1 MVIKQNCT
9 KDVSS
14 FATYK
19 GMPILGT
26 TEYKFLGIL
35 FKNNGSFCSSTIDL
49 TKRAKKVLFAMKS
62 YTSSLLNLPVKV
74 ANNLFDS
81 LVKPIAL
88 YNSEVTFLD
97 TYITYYRAKK
107 RSKISG
113 KPLDIFHFIDKTP
126 IEKLHLQYCKYLLGV
141 RKSSSNLGARV
152 DLGRLPLE
160 LYTKFYSILYFIR
173 LNSEEINP
181 LLKESFLLTKN
192 LDDKGIYSW
201 FTYIK
206 DVMEDLN
213 LDLEKI
219 KEYSLKKITKSTRD
233 KIKSEIKSVYENL
246 FKKKITDIDDNSKL
260 KIYKTLKN
268 SGNISEE
275 NYLSCPKLEYRKLI
289 TKYRISDHNLLIE
302 KGRYLKIPREER
314 LCKKCK
320 KIEDETHFILYCKN
334 NNATR
339 KDYLD
344 FF

>member
-1 MVIKQNCT
+1 MVNVKKTKTMVIKQNCT

-49 TKRAKKVLFAMKS
+49 TKRAKKVIFAMKS

-107 RSKISG
+107 RTKISG

-201 FTYIK
+201 FTYI
-206 DVMEDLN
+206 
-213 LDLEKI
+213 
-219 KEYSLKKITKSTRD
+219 
-233 KIKSEIKSVYENL
+233 
-246 FKKKITDIDDNSKL
+246 
-260 KIYKTLKN
+260 
-268 SGNISEE
+268 
-275 NYLSCPKLEYRKLI
+275 
-289 TKYRISDHNLLIE
+289 
-302 KGRYLKIPREER
+302 
-314 LCKKCK
+314 
-320 KIEDETHFILYCKN
+320 
-334 NNATR
+334 
-339 KDYLD
+339 
-344 FF
+344 